1 MKTTRYV
8 IAWGLLLAMFII
20 IAVFTLSGGKD
31 IYRWYHP
38 VEITDGNQHYIK
50 NYSYITGDVTQLS
63 GYRYREE
70 QDYHQIYIDN
80 ENGSRDCAVK
90 VDGINESIAVVRI
103 DRNDRKQFLSAFDE
117 HDLIGKYS
125 FKAQYVRLDKDME
138 NLLEHY
144 NYVKDRGYVN
154 TGDCELATDYYLRI
168 TTGNKPLFI
177 WKMYMA
183 ATFAIIGIPYF
194 IVLRKKTVSNYAEFE
209 CDIDEYCRRKI
220 AERESITKS
229 YRYEYEIESELDKEK
244 TNKCINEKKYN
255 RYKKIFK
262 TGIIVWIVLAVLY
275 ALIIMPV
282 YNSINE
288 ADMMVVEEL
297 ALIVFAMGLYKVAR
311 GGIWL
316 VMNQDNKLAMWL
328 ASQTGYAPVKIQ
340 ILISDI
346 LILRYESRLT
356 AIHEAG
362 DSDIHESV
370 PPVL

>member
-1 MKTTRYV
+1 MGDILKTTRYV

-244 TNKCINEKKYN
+244 TNKAINEKKYN

-288 ADMMVVEEL
+288 ADMMVVEEF
-297 ALIVFAMGLYKVAR
+297 ALIVFAIGLYKVAR

-316 VMNQDNKLAMWL
+316 VMNQDNKLAMWM

-340 ILISDI
+340 ILISDV

-356 AIHEAG
+356 AIHEAEDY
-362 DSDIHESV
+362 DS
-370 PPVL
+370 PV